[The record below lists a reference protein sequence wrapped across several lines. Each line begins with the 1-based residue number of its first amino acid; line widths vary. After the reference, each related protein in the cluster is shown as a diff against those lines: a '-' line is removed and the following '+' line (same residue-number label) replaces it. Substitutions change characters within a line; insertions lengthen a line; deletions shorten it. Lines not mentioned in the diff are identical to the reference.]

1 MAAKKISEEIK
12 NVAEEL
18 LDAAK
23 APAKKTTRKRTT
35 KKTVKV
41 SVNLEFQGGQHDIT
55 DVAKKAEQAF
65 KESHPEVVIETLDV
79 YCKPEEGVAYYVV
92 NGEGSESFKVEI

>member
-1 MAAKKISEEIK
+1 MAAKKVSEEIK

-65 KESHPEVVIETLDV
+65 KESHPEGVIETLDV